1 MPDERE
7 DLAEALLAASRA
19 LVGIAIRGLGAVAS
33 DVTMAQHRVLLL
45 LRDHDELSVNEI
57 ADLLEVNQS
66 NASRHASRL
75 TELGLVAREQAP
87 HDGRAVALR
96 LTPTGRDR
104 VDAVREARLDEIRSV
119 LSRME
124 LADVRRVAEAL
135 LAFEEAADV
144 SAAHDG
150 GAVLH

>member
-1 MPDERE
+1 MPDETE

-19 LVGIAIRGLGAVAS
+19 LVGIAIRGLVAVAS
-33 DVTMAQHRVLLL
+33 DVTLAQHRVLLL
-45 LRDHDELSVNEI
+45 LHDHEVMSVNDI
-57 ADLLEVNQS
+57 AELLEVNQS

-75 TELGLVAREQAP
+75 TELGLVAREQAA

-96 LTPTGRDR
+96 LTPAGRAL

-119 LSRME
+119 LSRMAV
-124 LADVRRVAEAL
+124 ADVRRVADAL
-135 LAFEEAADV
+135 AAFEEAAEV

-150 GAVLH
+150 AAVVH